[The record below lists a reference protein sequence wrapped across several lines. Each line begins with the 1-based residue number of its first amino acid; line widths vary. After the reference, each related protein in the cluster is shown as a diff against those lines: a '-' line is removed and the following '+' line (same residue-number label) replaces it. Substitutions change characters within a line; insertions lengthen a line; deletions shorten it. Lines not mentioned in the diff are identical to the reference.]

1 MRNFSQ
7 WRKMTW
13 AILLAV
19 VLAVTWVIGSGFSLF
34 GILVSLLTLAAL
46 CMLWYFTEPLW
57 RQGRGA
63 HMRRASPPVIAFK
76 PVRSLV
82 EARDPNT
89 RTS

>member
-1 MRNFSQ
+1 MRNFVL

-13 AILLAV
+13 AILLAA

-34 GILVSLLTLAAL
+34 ISAVSLFAL
-46 CMLWYFTEPLW
+46 GSLCALWYLTEPLW

-63 HMRRASPPVIAFK
+63 HMRRAQRPVIAFK

-82 EARDPNT
+82 EARDPN
-89 RTS
+89 RRY